1 MELNSIKNSVQEVA
15 EAIAAVLHVDVT
27 IIDHNFK
34 RIASTGNYKTRIGDK
49 LPSKCLYEYV
59 MNEKS
64 PHYVER
70 NAKSHGKNSICDSCE
85 ASSTCKETATI
96 GYPIMNGDQVVGVIG
111 INIFDEEQY
120 NNISGDL
127 NSMIKFLGR
136 LSSLLVGNI
145 HYIETIDKLQ
155 IHKKETNHIM
165 NGLSNG
171 VVCVDDKGYIK
182 YINEKGKKLLGIND
196 EDEDIDIR
204 DFLKEINLKFL
215 ADNVGSSFLEVN
227 GSNNKPLMIKGKP
240 ITIQG
245 KTVSYIIQLTKKS
258 EEVRAAYKLFV
269 NSKEVRFNDIIGESR
284 AINSV
289 KALASNVATTNAT
302 VLIQGE
308 SGTGKELFARAIH
321 SESPRHN
328 APFIAVN
335 CASIPD
341 NLLESEFFGYEGG
354 TFTGARKEGH
364 TGKFELAN
372 GGTIFLD
379 EIGDLPLHLQPK
391 ILRVLQE
398 QSFTKIGGKDEIH
411 VDVRIIAA
419 TNKNL
424 QDMVSEGQFRDDLY
438 YRLNVIPL
446 YLPSLIDR
454 EEDTLLL
461 SRYLLSKY
469 CKKYDVEEKRF
480 SEEVKAA
487 FRSYRWPGNIRELE
501 NIIEYL
507 VNVSKDTVITEE
519 CLPAVLKNID
529 KTSKKCGMSLKDR
542 VNEYEKNLLKSM
554 LDNYGD
560 NADGKNKICK
570 ELSIDLSTLY
580 RKLNK
585 HDLQ

>member
-1 MELNSIKNSVQEVA
+1 MELNCIKNSVQEVA

-59 MNEKS
+59 MNEKI

-70 NAKSHGKNSICDSCE
+70 NATSHENNSVCDSCE
-85 ASSTCKETATI
+85 ANSTCKEMATI
-96 GYPIMNGDQVVGVIG
+96 GYPILNGEQVVGIIG
-111 INIFDEEQY
+111 INVFDEEKC
-120 NNISGDL
+120 NNISEDF
-127 NSMIKFLGR
+127 NSMIKFLER

-145 HYIETIDKLQ
+145 HYLETIDKLQ

-171 VVCVDDKGYIK
+171 VVCVDDKGHIK
-182 YINEKGKKLLGIND
+182 YVNEKGKKLLDIKD
-196 EDEDIDIR
+196 DSEDIDIK
-204 DFLKEINLKFL
+204 DVLKEINLEFL
-215 ADNVGSSFLEVN
+215 AENVGASALEVH
-227 GSNNKPLMIKGKP
+227 SLNNKRLIIKVKP
-240 ITIQG
+240 ITLQG

-258 EEVRAAYKLFV
+258 EEVRAAYKLFI
-269 NSKEVRFNDIIGESR
+269 NSKEVRFNDIIGESK

-289 KALASNVATTNAT
+289 KTLASSIAKTNAT

-321 SESPRHN
+321 FESPRYN

-398 QSFTKIGGKDEIH
+398 QSFTKIGGKEEIH

-419 TNKNL
+419 TNKDL
-424 QDMVSEGQFRDDLY
+424 QAMVSEGQFREDLY

-446 YLPSLIDR
+446 YLPALIHR
-454 EEDTLLL
+454 EDDTLLL
-461 SRYLLSKY
+461 SRYLLNKY
-469 CKKYDVEEKRF
+469 CKKYDVEEKTF
-480 SEEVKAA
+480 SEEVKEV
-487 FRSYRWPGNIRELE
+487 FRTYRWPGNIRELE

-507 VNVSKDTVITEE
+507 VNVSKDDVITEE
-519 CLPAVLKNID
+519 CLPAALKNID
-529 KTSKKCGMSLKDR
+529 KAQKKCGISLKDR

-560 NADGKNKICK
+560 GADGKSKICK

>member
-1 MELNSIKNSVQEVA
+1 MELNCIKNSVQEVA

-34 RIASTGNYKTRIGDK
+34 RIASTGNYKTKIGDK

-59 MNEKS
+59 MNEKI

-70 NAKSHGKNSICDSCE
+70 NAKSHGKKSVCDNCE
-85 ASSTCKETATI
+85 ASSTCKEMATI
-96 GYPIMNGDQVVGVIG
+96 GYPIMNGEQVVGIIG
-111 INIFDEEQY
+111 INIFDEDKG
-120 NNISGDL
+120 NNISEDFQ
-127 NSMIKFLGR
+127 SMIKFLER

-145 HYIETIDKLQ
+145 HYLETIDKLQ

-171 VVCVDDKGYIK
+171 VVCVDDKGNIK
-182 YINEKGKKLLGIND
+182 YVNEKGKKLLDIKD
-196 EDEDIDIR
+196 ESEDIDIK
-204 DFLKEINLKFL
+204 DVLKEINLEFL
-215 ADNVGSSFLEVN
+215 AENVGASALEVN
-227 GSNNKPLMIKGKP
+227 GSNNKRLMIKVKP
-240 ITIQG
+240 ITLQG

-269 NSKEVRFNDIIGESR
+269 NAKEVRFNDIIGESR

-289 KALASNVATTNAT
+289 KTLANSIAKTNAT

-321 SESPRHN
+321 FESPRCN

-398 QSFTKIGGKDEIH
+398 QSFTKIGGKEEIN

-424 QDMVSEGQFRDDLY
+424 QTMVSEGQFREDLY

-461 SRYLLSKY
+461 STYLLNKY
-469 CKKYDVEEKRF
+469 CKKYNVEEKKF
-480 SEEVKAA
+480 SEEVNGV
-487 FRSYRWPGNIRELE
+487 FRAYRWPGNIRELE
-501 NIIEYL
+501 NVIEYL
-507 VNVSKDTVITEE
+507 VNVSKDDVITEE
-519 CLPAVLKNID
+519 CLPAALKNID
-529 KTSKKCGMSLKDR
+529 KAEKKCGISLKDR

-560 NADGKNKICK
+560 SADGKSKICK